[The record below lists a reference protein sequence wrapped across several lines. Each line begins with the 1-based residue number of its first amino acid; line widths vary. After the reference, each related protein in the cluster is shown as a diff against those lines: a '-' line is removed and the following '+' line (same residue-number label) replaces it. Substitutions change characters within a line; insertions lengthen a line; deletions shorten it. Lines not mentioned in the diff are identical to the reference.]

1 MITKANKAD
10 YQGAS
15 EYTGLA
21 AITLR
26 HLVSAGRIPYY
37 KLGSRVFFD
46 LDDLNTWIESK
57 RIEPVC

>member
-1 MITKANKAD
+1 MITQGNKAD

-21 AITLR
+21 PTTLR
-26 HLVSAGRIPYY
+26 HLVSAGRIPHY

-46 LDDLNTWIESK
+46 LDDLKAWIESK